1 MSFEFKGIHKVTK
14 APERVW
20 VGNLWSI
27 EVPVG
32 FTYTVDPEK
41 AGGLSGTY
49 QLHVQNSKDCNF
61 DDSYSS
67 VFNFVVYEG
76 TQLID
81 LNCDDMS
88 DEALLQSLDELSS
101 DSFGDYQLYR
111 NSRDL
116 AVLYAVLEESE
127 EFSAYGFELIT
138 RGCNQVFTGMFHV
151 RTRTISERKKSV
163 LHWLDTINVLTQD
176 ERLSFTEYTGKS
188 KIKIPTEYSKAM
200 ATIDPGIKIS
210 IPRGF
215 HAETNQA
222 VIGGTRKLVIVPES
236 YSFSANPMEAPVAL
250 SLSDVPNSFNSF
262 PTRAE
267 LMYEFFESFC
277 GQGLPFD
284 EDVPFWVFK
293 NSDKAFTISQIHTG
307 DESDAW
313 IKVVSL
319 LFANDNV
326 YVIHLIINYLED
338 EYDFELASWDVV
350 HLANAWLAR
359 IQVDGETVPNDP
371 SSFVKLDGFTEY

>member
-27 EVPVG
+27 EVPIG
-32 FTYTVDPEK
+32 FTYTVDPEE

-67 VFNFVVYEG
+67 VFNFVVYED
-76 TQLID
+76 TELID
-81 LNCDDMS
+81 RNCDDMS
-88 DEALLQSLDELSS
+88 DEGLLQALDELSS
-101 DSFGDYQLYR
+101 DSFGDFQLYR
-111 NSRDL
+111 SSRDL

-127 EFSAYGFELIT
+127 EFSAYGFKLIT
-138 RGCNQVFTGMFHV
+138 RGCNQVFKGMFHL
-151 RTRTISERKKSV
+151 RTETISERKKSV

-176 ERLSFTEYTGKS
+176 ERLSFTAYSGKS
-188 KIKIPTEYSKAM
+188 KSKIPTEYSKEM
-200 ATIDPGIKIS
+200 ATIDPGIRIS

-215 HAETNQA
+215 HAETNQD
-222 VIGGTRKLVIVPES
+222 VIGDLWKLVVVPES
-236 YSFSANPMEAPVAL
+236 YSLSDNPTKAPVAL
-250 SLSDVPNSFNSF
+250 SIQSVGMKDI
-262 PTRAE
+262 PTNPD
-267 LMYEFFESFC
+267 LMYEYFESFC
-277 GQGLPFD
+277 GLEMPFE

-293 NSDKAFTISQIHTG
+293 NSDKAFTISQIYTG
-307 DESDAW
+307 DDGDAW
-313 IKVVSL
+313 IKVVSI
-319 LFANDNV
+319 LFAKNNA
-326 YVIHLIINYLED
+326 YVIHLVINYPVD

-359 IQVDGETVPNDP
+359 IQVDGETDPNYP
-371 SSFVKLDGFTEY
+371 LSFMKPDSFTEY

>member
-1 MSFEFKGIHKVTK
+1 MSFEFKGIHEVTK

-49 QLHVQNSKDCNF
+49 QLHIQDSKDCNF

-76 TQLID
+76 TQLIER
-81 LNCDDMS
+81 NCDDMS

-101 DSFGDYQLYR
+101 DSFGDYQLYKS
-111 NSRDL
+111 SRDL

-127 EFSAYGFELIT
+127 EFSAYRFELVT

-151 RTRTISERKKSV
+151 RTGTVSERKKSV
-163 LHWLDTINVLTQD
+163 LHWLDTIDVLTLD
-176 ERLSFTEYTGKS
+176 ERMSFAEYSGKS

-200 ATIDPGIKIS
+200 ATIDPGISIS

-215 HAETNQA
+215 HAETNQD
-222 VIGGTRKLVIVPES
+222 VIGELWKLVVVPES
-236 YSFSANPMEAPVAL
+236 YSLSDNPMKAPVAL
-250 SLSDVPNSFNSF
+250 SVQSVGMENIPTSSD
-262 PTRAE
+262 
-267 LMYEFFESFC
+267 MIYEYFESFC
-277 GQGLPFD
+277 GQEMPFE

-293 NSDKAFTISQIHTG
+293 NSDKAFTISQIYTG
-307 DESDAW
+307 DDGESW
-313 IKVVSL
+313 IKVVSN
-319 LFANDNV
+319 LFANNNV
-326 YVIHLIINYLED
+326 YVIHLVINYPAD

-359 IQVDGETVPNDP
+359 IQVDGETDPNDP
-371 SSFVKLDGFTEY
+371 SSFMKPDNFMEY